1 MSLSDAEH
9 ATLTSCSF
17 LGNRAQVC
25 TNLVWLEHARAE
37 LATCHVLHGCC
48 KALNVA
54 YLYSGQTKHAHTLA
68 MFSENKQLVSLAN
81 LTKAKD

>member
-1 MSLSDAEH
+1 MASMQCMA
-9 ATLTSCSF
+9 
-17 LGNRAQVC
+17 
-25 TNLVWLEHARAE
+25 
-37 LATCHVLHGCC
+37 CC